1 MGGFIEKLKN
11 WWLESNPTQKYT
23 TLGGIGL
30 TLILLVGIFSVAS
43 RPKYALLYGGLSQ
56 TDQAAIVTD
65 IQAQG
70 IPVKYDVP
78 GQVEVPTDKIPELRM
93 RLASS
98 GKVPKSAH
106 LGEENLGN
114 MNLWDTPAVERAR
127 LKAIAEGE
135 VASSI
140 ETNPGVRSAQVHITL
155 GDPSPFSEQQRPP
168 TASVSLVTTGNGA
181 VSRESA
187 RGIAMLVANSVDGL
201 DMKHVVV
208 LDERS
213 QALYNGSDLE
223 GTESLAANKL
233 DMEQSRARKEEIR
246 LQGVLDR
253 IYGAGSTTV
262 SVRCEVDMDQKH
274 IKKNERNVK
283 KGTATKSM
291 KESMSGSSA
300 GPSGGPSGAE
310 LNMQP
315 AAVNG
320 DKPGESYTS
329 TVETTEPNITETMT
343 ESNPA
348 VGSLKSMTINVA
360 ADSREDRFGDPEKL
374 QSLKDFIA
382 AEVANKDKKMFVA
395 TVTTAAFD
403 ETSKVQIAQAQ
414 GEAASSARLQQIL
427 SLLPILA
434 LVAVGVMVVKQLGK
448 MSKPTTTTV
457 MTADGQ
463 MIQVPMVNG
472 QIPSNY
478 AMASHDPQ
486 HGGSEGHLAH
496 GMDGH
501 DPQGNALGRYSEGEL
516 TAMGEDGIIYTDNSE
531 VLEVEKIRERKSVHL
546 AAIKQMAKDRPEP
559 TAMLIKTWL
568 AEQNTR

>member
-1 MGGFIEKLKN
+1 MGGFIEKIKN

-23 TLGGIGL
+23 TLGGIAL

-70 IPVKYDVP
+70 VPVKYDVP

-93 RLASS
+93 RLATS

-106 LGEENLGN
+106 LGEENLGS

-135 VASSI
+135 VATSI

-181 VSRESA
+181 VSREAA

-262 SVRCEVDMDQKH
+262 SVRCEVDMDEKH

-283 KGTATKSM
+283 KGAVNKSM
-291 KESMSGSSA
+291 KESMSGGASSA
-300 GPSGGPSGAE
+300 GGPSGAE
-310 LNMQP
+310 LNLQP
-315 AAVNG
+315 AATG
-320 DKPGESYTS
+320 DKGSENYVSEVTQS
-329 TVETTEPNITETMT
+329 EPNITETLT
-343 ESNPA
+343 ESSPA

-395 TVTTAAFD
+395 TVTPMLFD
-403 ETSKVQIAQAQ
+403 ESTKVQIAQAQ

-434 LVAVGVMVVKQLGK
+434 LVAVGIMVVKQLGK

-478 AMASHDPQ
+478 AMASSEHDFSDQ
-486 HGGSEGHLAH
+486 GGHHHQGQGMEGQ
-496 GMDGH
+496 
-501 DPQGNALGRYSEGEL
+501 DPNTALSRYSNSEL
-516 TAMGEDGIIYTDNSE
+516 AGMGEDGIIYTDNSE
-531 VLEVEKIRERKSVHL
+531 VVEVEKIRERKSVHL

-568 AEQNTR
+568 AESNTR